1 MAYNSTYGIMKKA
14 FQGYYG
20 DATTPGN
27 PATGISQWGYVTAD
41 AAATVEAAGYFNSM
55 YSSLAKG
62 DAIDCVMAIAGTPVL
77 KSYVVTASASTGVTI
92 ALQTATAG

>member
-1 MAYNSTYGIMKKA
+1 
-14 FQGYYG
+14 
-20 DATTPGN
+20 
-27 PATGISQWGYVTAD
+27 
-41 AAATVEAAGYFNSM
+41 M